1 MQISTPLHVHTFYM
15 SNDDGPIH
23 HCDLNNKP
31 WFHSLLPPSVPP
43 QPLRIAQG
51 IDKRLPD
58 RTFGGQSG
66 VILLG
71 RHRRIRICQNL
82 KDCLS
87 LPVIR

>member
-1 MQISTPLHVHTFYM
+1 M
-15 SNDDGPIH
+15 SNDDDGPIH

-58 RTFGGQSG
+58 RTFGRTVGCNSPRQTSENPHLPKPQG
-66 VILLG
+66 LPFFG
-71 RHRRIRICQNL
+71 R
-82 KDCLS
+82 
-87 LPVIR
+87 